1 MKKAIFCFFF
11 ILIFCLFSCNNNT
24 NTPSKDENSTQKSYV
39 PIFKTEVNSRGLI
52 DMEPEG
58 NPFTNMKDASN
69 IMTSLPL
76 MVGISE
82 QEGSFDSLTQNLS
95 KQNGIGDLGFDIKL
109 DIDKS
114 KLLSDGSSFLMY
126 NVYEDNQNVGFIEYV
141 YNPNTKSFS
150 YRQSVMLTICANMGS
165 GDVPIIVSPY
175 TVEYINIPLNISN
188 GKISYVIGEYKDN
201 KFIDNGIADFIMLQ
215 YANNNSLEFQRQILS
230 SKFDNGIYYSV
241 YRPTSFIKNLDTKE
255 EDFEGILRDTTNNIV
270 TNLPIS
276 TTEQAKTIN
285 IDTLNRFIK
294 FAYKSGD
301 KIVSHNYSSFD
312 DFNAASIIEYK
323 FEADIKPTV
332 FAENPVCYD
341 TIYKKTASSKYMN
354 PTYSPAFKYILSY
367 YNDKNIPGLNLYGTK
382 FENNDNFG
390 FSHFGYTLEN
400 NVDSKK
406 AFIKKHLMNC
416 GIPEGA
422 ITEEFLNNYRIKI
435 DEAKNN
441 SCLILFSK
449 YKVFYF
455 NVAYG
460 SPISMCS

>member
-1 MKKAIFCFFF
+1 MKKTKFCLF
-11 ILIFCLFSCNNNT
+11 IILLLILFSCNNNT
-24 NTPSKDENSTQKSYV
+24 STPNNIEEKPQNNIEEKSQKCYV

-52 DMEPEG
+52 DMEPDG

-82 QEGSFDSLTQNLS
+82 EEGSFDSLTQNLS
-95 KQNGIGDLGFDIKL
+95 KQNGIGDLGFDIRL
-109 DIDKS
+109 DRDKS

-126 NVYEDNQNVGFIEYV
+126 NVYEDSQNVGFIEYV

-215 YANNNSLEFQRQILS
+215 YANNNSLEFQRKILS

-241 YRPTSFIKNLDTKE
+241 YRLSNTSFTRDLSSNYND
-255 EDFEGILRDTTNNIV
+255 ILRILSETANIV
-270 TNLPIS
+270 ENNLPI
-276 TTEQAKTIN
+276 TTSDQVKEMN
-285 IDTLNRFIK
+285 IETLNSFIK
-294 FAYKSGD
+294 FAYTAGE
-301 KIVSHNYSSFD
+301 KIVSHNYNSFD
-312 DFNAASIIEYK
+312 DFNKSSIKLYK
-323 FEADIKPTV
+323 LFESIGSKDTE
-332 FAENPVCYD
+332 FDENPVCYD
-341 TIYKKTASSKYMN
+341 TKDKKTASAKYMN
-354 PTYSPAFKYILSY
+354 PTYSPAFKYILNNFNTPVIRILLSESE
-367 YNDKNIPGLNLYGTK
+367 YGPTIT

-390 FSHFGYTLEN
+390 FPQFGYTLEN
-400 NVDSKK
+400 TDASKK

-416 GIPEGA
+416 GIPEVA
-422 ITEEFLNNYRIKI
+422 ITEEFLNNY
-435 DEAKNN
+435 
-441 SCLILFSK
+441 S
-449 YKVFYF
+449 
-455 NVAYG
+455 
-460 SPISMCS
+460 ISLN